1 MEQLWVPSTTD
12 EVWSLATVNAVA
24 PDGKTADVLV
34 NGAKKTV
41 PMQTAHPWDPSH
53 DGDFDDVGKMGDLH
67 EAPLLAMLEKRY
79 ARDAIYTWSG
89 EILLSLNPYRQID
102 RLYDVPAYM
111 QEHGNAGGA
120 LGPPHIFAVAD
131 RA

>member
-24 PDGKTADVLV
+24 PDGKSADVQI

-79 ARDAIYTWSG
+79 ARDAIYT
-89 EILLSLNPYRQID
+89 
-102 RLYDVPAYM
+102 
-111 QEHGNAGGA
+111 
-120 LGPPHIFAVAD
+120 
-131 RA
+131 